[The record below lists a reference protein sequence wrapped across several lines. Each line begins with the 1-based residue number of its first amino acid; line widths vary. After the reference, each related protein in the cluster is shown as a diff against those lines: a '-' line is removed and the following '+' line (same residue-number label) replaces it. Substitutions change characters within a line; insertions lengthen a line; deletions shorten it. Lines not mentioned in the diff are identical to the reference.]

1 MGVTVCLPLFGSAG
15 QELEEGE
22 PIEGRQLRELAAGLG
37 ERLSAAADLLDRLN
51 AAGWSGRVALYDV
64 ILSCK
69 GVETRAEAEQRLREL
84 GADPEQFMIVEDVEE
99 EEDPESG

>member
-15 QELEEGE
+15 QELEEGALLKGE
-22 PIEGRQLRELAAGLG
+22 QLRELAAGLN
-37 ERLSAAADLLDRLN
+37 ERLLAAAELLDRLS

-69 GVETRAEAEQRLREL
+69 GVETRAGAEQRLREV
-84 GADPEQFMIVEDVEE
+84 GADPEQFMIVEDVAH
-99 EEDPESG
+99 EEDVE